1 MRRWMAGVLI
11 AAMTMTSTVPIAR
24 AQSTPLIGGG
34 LTALPTVTMG
44 ANLVQNPGFETLGPT
59 GWTAGSGW
67 SQDQL
72 TKHSGT
78 FSYRRD
84 TGAPTSSQNIQ
95 LKAGTYT
102 VSGWVKTQSLGGN
115 NTGVRLTFDQRPG
128 GVFSWTPSDL
138 LTGTNDWMQIT
149 LGPIVVTADQ
159 TVAILLENYNNPSG
173 TAWFDDVVVQQ
184 IQPAAA
190 DVFMLYPN
198 FRGML
203 FDDQPQTLQ
212 FDVNVTPPGGD
223 FSRYSIQA
231 TLKDEAGGQVI
242 AQQSTAA
249 AAHVVAT
256 VDGTAMQAGRGYLAT
271 VSLIDLSNNS
281 SVYDYPAYRVSKVP
295 AAARSTMNVSADA
308 KNRVLLKGVPRFIL
322 GVYDSGLGYST
333 DPTFWET
340 TLWSATGDRR
350 MGGMNINMYLNY
362 WYGQAPA
369 DSMSALMANLQ
380 QHGVT
385 YLQTGNCFDKFPA
398 DGGFLI
404 NSSDAYVQQLAA
416 LPGLAGFYTA
426 DECLA
431 GLQPGVFAQFQRLRQ
446 LAPAT
451 VTFSALLG
459 NPDLTLWRDTVDI
472 VSTDPYPLFGA
483 EPAGGYALNE
493 VADWTSRTRDAV
505 KNARP
510 YMTVQQFFQFT
521 SLGRFPTQ
529 TEMRNMAYMAIVEGA
544 HGLFWWSLGDNALL
558 AVCSGWCDQ
567 KTGYMNNL
575 KSVVNEIAAL
585 EPALLADDAAASL
598 TANSNTAIKTKVKVV
613 GGKGYV
619 FAYNSTGTSQNAT
632 FGWNTAPGTVTV
644 NAESRT
650 LAASGNNF
658 TDTFGPYAAHV
669 YVIGNG
675 GTGGT
680 PPPPTPTNPTVAFTA
695 PAPNATVSATATV
708 TLAASGGS
716 GSGYTYTL
724 TVDGTAVPGTG
735 PTFSWDTTKIANG
748 AHTLVGTVT
757 DSAGKSGSATLSVS
771 VSNTT
776 PPPATNPTV
785 TFTAPAANATVTGTT
800 TVTLAAT
807 GGSGVGFGTTY
818 TYGLKVDG
826 TAVTGTGPSF
836 SWDTTKVANGTHT
849 LTANVADPVG
859 GTGTATQT
867 VTVSNVVTPPPP
879 PTGTLKVFITQPTG
893 GTTVS
898 NTAWAVM
905 WLEGST
911 AASKTYTLTLGG
923 KAMGS
928 TSTGSN
934 GPVSMPYD
942 TKMVVDGTQPLMATV
957 KDSSN
962 NTGGSTINVNVKNG
976 ITTPP
981 TPTLT
986 AAFTSPASG
995 ATVTGT
1001 TTVGM
1006 SVSGSTAVSKTF
1018 QLAVDGAVISTQ
1030 TVSGTTAS
1038 YALDTT
1044 KLTNASHTLTLTATD
1059 SAGGS
1064 ATAARSVTVANTVPI
1079 TAAFTSPAAGATV
1092 SGTTTVGM
1100 STTGGA
1106 TSTSRTYVLSVD
1118 GTVASTQTVS
1128 GSSASYAWNTTSLA
1142 NGSHS
1147 LSLTVTDTA
1156 GGSATAARTVTVNNV
1171 VTPPPATG
1179 TIKVYITQPGSG
1191 TTVSGTAWV
1200 TIWLDNAAAGNKTY
1214 TLTAGGKTVWT
1225 ETNGDRP
1232 ATLPWNTALNA
1243 NGTTTLTVNV
1253 KDSSNNT
1260 GSGSVSVWVAN

>member
-11 AAMTMTSTVPIAR
+11 AMMTMTSTAPIAR

-34 LTALPTVTMG
+34 LTALPKVNMG
-44 ANLVQNPGFETLGPT
+44 ANLAQNPGFETLGPT

-84 TGAPTSSQNIQ
+84 TGAATSSQNIQ

-138 LTGTNDWMQIT
+138 ITGTNDWTQIT
-149 LGPIVVTADQ
+149 LGPIVLAADQ
-159 TVAILLENYNNPSG
+159 TVAIMLENYNNPSG

-212 FDVNVTPPGGD
+212 FDVNVTPPAGD

-231 TLKDEAGGQVI
+231 TIKDEASGQVI

-271 VSLIDLSNNS
+271 VSLVDLSSNS

-295 AAARSTMNVSADA
+295 AAARSTMNVSVDA

-322 GVYDSGLGYST
+322 GVYDAGLGYSS
-333 DPTFWET
+333 DPTFWEN

-362 WYGQAPA
+362 WYGQAPVDA
-369 DSMSALMANLQ
+369 MTALMANLQ

-385 YLQTGNCFDKFPA
+385 YLQTGNCFDKYPA

-431 GLQPGVFAQFQRLRQ
+431 GLQPGVFAQSLRLRQ

-472 VSTDPYPLFGA
+472 LSTDPYPMYGA
-483 EPAGGYALNE
+483 EPSGGYALTQ
-493 VADWTSRTRDAV
+493 VADWTSRARDAV

-510 YMTVQQFFQFT
+510 YMTVEQFFQFT

-529 TEMRNMAYMAIVEGA
+529 TEMRNMAYMAIVEGT

-585 EPALLADDAAASL
+585 EPVLLADDAAGAL
-598 TANSNTAIKTKVKVV
+598 TTSSNNAIKTKVKVV

-619 FAYNSTGTSQNAT
+619 FAYNSTNTSQNAT

-644 NAESRT
+644 NAEGRT

-658 TDTFGPYAAHV
+658 TDTFGPSAAHV

-675 GTGGT
+675 GGGGT
-680 PPPPTPTNPTVAFTA
+680 PPPTPGNPTAAFTV
-695 PAPNATVSATATV
+695 PAPNATLSAVATV
-708 TLAASGGS
+708 TVAASGGS
-716 GSGYTYTL
+716 GSGYSYTL
-724 TVDGTAVPGTG
+724 KVDGTTVPGTG
-735 PTFSWDTTKIANG
+735 PTYSWDTKTIANG
-748 AHTLVGTVT
+748 AHTLTATVT
-757 DSAGKSGSATLSVS
+757 DSAGKSGSATLAVS

-785 TFTAPAANATVTGTT
+785 TFTAPTANATVTGAT

-807 GGSGVGFGTTY
+807 GGNGLGFGTTY

-826 TAVTGTGPSF
+826 TAVTGTGASF
-836 SWDTTKVANGTHT
+836 SWDTTKVVNGPHT
-849 LTANVADPVG
+849 LTANVADPMG

-867 VTVSNVVTPPPP
+867 VTVSNVATPPPP
-879 PTGTLKVFITQPTG
+879 PTGTLKVFVTQPTG
-893 GTTVS
+893 GATVS
-898 NTAWAVM
+898 NTVWAVM

-928 TSTGSN
+928 TTTASN

-942 TKMVVDGTQPLMATV
+942 TKMVVDGSQPLMATV

-962 NTGGSTINVNVKNG
+962 NTGGSTVNVNVKNG
-976 ITTPP
+976 IVTPP
-981 TPTLT
+981 TPVLT

-1018 QLAVDGAVISTQ
+1018 QLAVDGTVTSTQ

-1044 KLTNASHTLTLTATD
+1044 KLTNASHTLKLTVMD

-1064 ATAARSVTVANTVPI
+1064 ATTTQSVTVANIVPL

-1092 SGTTTVGM
+1092 SGTSTIGM

-1106 TSTSRTYVLSVD
+1106 TATSRTYRLSVD

-1128 GSSASYAWNTTSLA
+1128 GSSASYAWNTSGVA
-1142 NGSHS
+1142 NGSHT

-1156 GGSATAARTVTVNNV
+1156 GGSATATRSVTINN

-1179 TIKVYITQPGSG
+1179 TIKVYITQPTGG
-1191 TTVSGTAWV
+1191 TVSGTQWV
-1200 TIWLDNAAAGNKTY
+1200 VIWLDNAAAGNKTY
-1214 TLTAGGKTVWT
+1214 TFSANGTTVAT
-1225 ETNGDRP
+1225 GTTSDRP
-1232 ATLPWNTALNA
+1232 ASLPWNTASGS

-1253 KDSSNNT
+1253 KDASGNT
-1260 GSGSVSVWVAN
+1260 GSGSVGVWVAN